1 MNIGGKAN
9 KALLGNLILYLA
21 EKCAPLGHPKLLKLL
36 YLIDQESTM
45 KRGYPMTWLSYKV
58 WSLGPVSE
66 DVYFSKNS
74 GCNKFSEYVKFVTED
89 NRSCKIISKPKIG
102 FDDSEFSDSDIDLI
116 EGIIARYGDKTSKQ
130 LIKVTHSEDGLWS
143 KFKKLYGLKFTEDN
157 KTSDVEIDFSELI
170 KDDKFKQSLFLS
182 DKENTELHSVVG

>member
-1 MNIGGKAN
+1 MYIGGKAN
-9 KALLGNLILYLA
+9 KAFVGNLILYLA
-21 EKCAPLGHPKLLKLL
+21 EKCAPLGHTKLLKLL
-36 YLIDQESTM
+36 YLIDQESTI

-89 NRSCKIISKPKIG
+89 DRSCKIIPKSKIK
-102 FDDSEFSDSDIDLI
+102 FDDSEFSDSDMDIIDS
-116 EGIIARYGDKTSKQ
+116 IIAKYKSKTSRQ
-130 LIKVTHSEDGLWS
+130 LVEVTHSKNGLWD

-170 KDDKFKQSLFLS
+170 KDDKFKKSLFLS
-182 DKENTELHSVVG
+182 DKENMELHSVVG